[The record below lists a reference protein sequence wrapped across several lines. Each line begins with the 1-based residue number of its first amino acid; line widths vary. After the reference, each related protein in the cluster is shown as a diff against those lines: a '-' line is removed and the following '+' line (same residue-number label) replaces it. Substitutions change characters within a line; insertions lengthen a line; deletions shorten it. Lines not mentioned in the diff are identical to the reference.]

1 MAGSVPEDLKYT
13 KDHEWARQR
22 QNVAVV
28 GITDHA
34 QRQLGDVVFVELP
47 EVGDRFE
54 ANEPFGSVESV
65 KAVSEVYTPVTGEV
79 IKVNE
84 ELSESP
90 EKLNDDPYGDGW
102 LIEIRMTDATS
113 APGLLTPAEYS
124 AYTQE
129 ADD

>member
-102 LIEIRMTDATS
+102 LIEIRMTDAT
-113 APGLLTPAEYS
+113 
-124 AYTQE
+124 
-129 ADD
+129 

>member
-13 KDHEWARQR
+13 QDHEWARQR
-22 QNVAVV
+22 QSVAVV

-47 EVGDRFE
+47 EVGARFE

-65 KAVSEVYTPVTGEV
+65 KAVSEVFAPVAGEV

-84 ELSESP
+84 GLSESP
-90 EKLNDDPYGDGW
+90 EHLNDDPYGDGW
-102 LIEIRMTDATS
+102 LIEIRMTDATP
-113 APGLLTPAEYS
+113 APGLLTPAEYI